1 MRSRTAQLAF
11 GHALSAALLGLAF
24 PHPGWW
30 PLAWIAL
37 VPAAWASIQGLA
49 QSHRAAE
56 VGDDVARGDAE
67 TRSNADS
74 MTPASAPLSLR
85 ARLLALCL
93 GASVRAFAIAWLI
106 WALWWF
112 TRTAWVRG
120 VSFPGWF
127 VIAAVEGLFFA
138 AAFAWFGWL
147 TRKTRWPA
155 AFLLPAAWV
164 SVELLR
170 VTQPFGGFGWFAL
183 GHTQGAWSIDH
194 SEVNWALAS
203 TFAGEQAASFVV
215 ALMNGVALGFV
226 CVLHRFRRD
235 RRSAESSGIAFK
247 RMAGSLNNFAIFLV
261 PALLLPVG
269 FSLFIVKSELSSER
283 RVPVRVA
290 AIQTNN
296 MNDNSVAVTA
306 EDEAQRWRRLLQL
319 TLEAAE
325 GDEPVDLMV
334 WPESALPG
342 PVNRAAREIE
352 VPELQQRWGF
362 WGSREYHAQLTAIVD
377 RADVPIFVGGTA
389 IEGAVERQIT
399 DDQGH
404 TRTVRFPE
412 GRTNSVSLYAPRQG
426 VVMGTRSD
434 GASVDRYDKQHLVVA
449 GETIPLGETFP
460 WWRKLIAETISP
472 WGGDYTLDAGE
483 GPVVF
488 EVELETRN
496 SQRETVRVAT
506 PICYE
511 IVSPGVV
518 REMVY
523 GEARG
528 LNPLAPDTKFEKR
541 VDLLTNHTNNG
552 WYLGDSMRRQMLQ
565 IATFRAIEN
574 RVPVVMACNTGVS
587 AVIDPTGRIVAELP
601 TGQEGVLIAE
611 VGLSDA
617 TTWYGWWGRW
627 PWWALLWAMVAWSL
641 GLAARSTRR
650 SPPTS
655 GQPDEPAAT
664 SAS

>member
-1 MRSRTAQLAF
+1 MRSRTAQFAA
-11 GHALSAALLGLAF
+11 GHALSAVLLGLAF
-24 PHPGWW
+24 PLPGWW

-37 VPAAWASIQGLA
+37 VPAAWAELRKGEGR
-49 QSHRAAE
+49 RATAE
-56 VGDDVARGDAE
+56 VGKTSE
-67 TRSNADS
+67 NAGQ
-74 MTPASAPLSLR
+74 PRLR
-85 ARLLALCL
+85 NFVLRTSSFVLPFLIPW
-93 GASVRAFAIAWLI
+93 SI

-112 TRTAWVRG
+112 ARTAWVRG

-147 TRKTRWPA
+147 TRKTRWPSWPA
-155 AFLLPAAWV
+155 AILLPAAWV
-164 SVELLR
+164 SIELLR

-183 GHTQGAWSIDH
+183 GHTQGAWSVDH
-194 SEVNWALAS
+194 SNENWAFAS
-203 TFAGEQAASFVV
+203 IFAGEQTTSFVV
-215 ALMNGVALGFV
+215 ALMSGGVLDLIRAVHG
-226 CVLHRFRRD
+226 
-235 RRSAESSGIAFK
+235 FK
-247 RMAGSLNNFAIFLV
+247 RNRAAATNGR
-261 PALLLPVG
+261 VG
-269 FSLFIVKSELSSER
+269 FKSPIGPLKTFATCLAPVLILTAGAVVFVLQSMPFRDDPS
-283 RVPVRVA
+283 RVRIA

-296 MNDNSVAVTA
+296 MNDNSVSVTA
-306 EDEAQRWRRLLQL
+306 EEEQQRWLLLLRL
-319 TLEAAE
+319 TLEAAQ
-325 GDEPVDLMV
+325 DKPVDLIV

-352 VPELQQRWGF
+352 VPESQAWWGF

-377 RADVPIFVGGTA
+377 RAGVPILAAGS
-389 IEGAVERQIT
+389 AVEGVVEREIT
-399 DDQGH
+399 DAQGN
-404 TRTVRFPE
+404 TRAARFPDQ
-412 GRTNSVSLYAPRQG
+412 RTNSVSLYAPRQS
-426 VVMGTRSD
+426 VVMGTRDD
-434 GASVDRYDKQHLVVA
+434 GAVVDRYDKQHLVVA

-472 WGGDYTLDAGE
+472 WGADYTLNAGK

-488 EVELETRN
+488 EVTPRRRNTFSIGLE
-496 SQRETVRVAT
+496 RERPFRVAP

-523 GEARG
+523 GPALG
-528 LNPLAPDTKFEKR
+528 GGGKR
-541 VDLLTNHTNNG
+541 VELLTNHTNNG
-552 WYLGDSMRRQMLQ
+552 WYFGESMRRQMLQ

-574 RVPVVMACNTGVS
+574 RVPVVMACNTGIS

-627 PWWALLWAMVAWSL
+627 PWWAQLWVMVGWSVLLAVRSRRANRRVA
-641 GLAARSTRR
+641 
-650 SPPTS
+650 PES

-664 SAS
+664 LAS